1 MNMNEIIIVGS
12 RYGELASVVKP
23 LYAMMTPVAQ
33 TDIKEKLGGDVV
45 YLSPTDN
52 QFDDDAVG
60 VFTVSQQLLGYV
72 WMYQSYGLKQ
82 MLRNSGKRYVKAQIS
97 RMNTTFG
104 LLMAT
109 SDGSWTLDANVQDN
123 TIDAPTWAVDLP
135 EVLTSM
141 TSQSLTL
148 GLDLLSDELRESAAW
163 SDRLRQ
169 RVDNVLRHLPL
180 DLSASHCQECMEVYR
195 QMKQS
200 TIAEVRQHSELLLQT
215 LVSRG
220 SQQQMEWWTE
230 HWLTDFFASAASGDL
245 LRLYEADGWTLERVE
260 ELLRKAPERLFQLYL
275 VNKYRFATHLYY
287 SRLSQR
293 AYDRLLTLL
302 AVREAMLAK
311 QSSDPAEKREAERE
325 KAFVASELRFFD
337 MSTFGTDDMQP
348 KLIALLQDVSR
359 DIDTNNGRS
368 WFVLYAGYRYYKQQ
382 LAVMGE
388 YVDFFTDI
396 ERLQPNLLT
405 KTDQTKSGSRR
416 YAHYAQLLGREAK
429 LWFMDNGRLPPLNEI
444 TSWKNAFDGDKNRFE
459 KSVKTIVSIYKR
471 LKTL

>member
-23 LYAMMTPVAQ
+23 LYAMMTPVTQ
-33 TDIKEKLGGDVV
+33 RDIKEKLGGDVV
-45 YLSPTDN
+45 YLSPTEN

-123 TIDAPTWAVDLP
+123 TIDAPTWAIDLP

-169 RVDNVLRHLPL
+169 RIDNVLRHLPL

-200 TIAEVRQHSELLLQT
+200 TIAEVRSHSELLLQT

-275 VNKYRFATHLYY
+275 VNKYRFATSLYY

-293 AYDRLLTLL
+293 TYDRLLTLL

-311 QSSDPAEKREAERE
+311 QASDNDGGDDGRIARTIETLRQEGELKHLYDITWVMIGMNASSDLPSFDTPTSFLDYMIRIGVKKGLPTRSTISKYYDRAHGEYPNLTFTDADGQEAMRRNNVIKRFLNLVKRE
-325 KAFVASELRFFD
+325 
-337 MSTFGTDDMQP
+337 
-348 KLIALLQDVSR
+348 
-359 DIDTNNGRS
+359 
-368 WFVLYAGYRYYKQQ
+368 
-382 LAVMGE
+382 
-388 YVDFFTDI
+388 
-396 ERLQPNLLT
+396 
-405 KTDQTKSGSRR
+405 
-416 YAHYAQLLGREAK
+416 
-429 LWFMDNGRLPPLNEI
+429 
-444 TSWKNAFDGDKNRFE
+444 
-459 KSVKTIVSIYKR
+459 
-471 LKTL
+471 

>member
-33 TDIKEKLGGDVV
+33 TEIKEKLGGDVV

-200 TIAEVRQHSELLLQT
+200 TISEVRSHSELLLQT

-311 QSSDPAEKREAERE
+311 QASGPAEKHEAEEMFSDDERII
-325 KAFVASELRFFD
+325 KAVNILKVEGVLKHMYDYTFV
-337 MSTFGTDDMQP
+337 MQLMNETEGMP
-348 KLIALLQDVSR
+348 HYDTPQSFLKHFAQLGIAPLPDVSSINR
-359 DIDTNNGRS
+359 IFSKMVGKFPNWTFVGKDKTETVRRNNVG
-368 WFVLYAGYRYYKQQ
+368 
-382 LAVMGE
+382 
-388 YVDFFTDI
+388 
-396 ERLQPNLLT
+396 
-405 KTDQTKSGSRR
+405 RR
-416 YAHYAQLLGREAK
+416 Y
-429 LWFMDNGRLPPLNEI
+429 LNAY
-444 TSWKNAFDGDKNRFE
+444 KNE
-459 KSVKTIVSIYKR
+459 K
-471 LKTL
+471 

>member
-33 TDIKEKLGGDVV
+33 TEIKEKLGGDVV

-148 GLDLLSDELRESAAW
+148 GLDLLSDELRESTAW
-163 SDRLRQ
+163 SNRLRQ

-230 HWLTDFFASAASGDL
+230 HWLTDFFASAASSDL

-275 VNKYRFATHLYY
+275 VNMYRFATHLYY

-311 QSSDPAEKREAERE
+311 QASGPAEKREAERE
-325 KAFVASELRFFD
+325 EMFSDDERIIKAVNILKVEGVLKHMYDYTFV
-337 MSTFGTDDMQP
+337 MQLMNETEGMP
-348 KLIALLQDVSR
+348 HYDTPQSFLKHFAQLGIAPLPDVSSINR
-359 DIDTNNGRS
+359 IFSKMVGKFPNWTFVNKDKTETVRRNNVG
-368 WFVLYAGYRYYKQQ
+368 
-382 LAVMGE
+382 
-388 YVDFFTDI
+388 
-396 ERLQPNLLT
+396 
-405 KTDQTKSGSRR
+405 RR
-416 YAHYAQLLGREAK
+416 Y
-429 LWFMDNGRLPPLNEI
+429 LNAY
-444 TSWKNAFDGDKNRFE
+444 KNE
-459 KSVKTIVSIYKR
+459 K
-471 LKTL
+471 

>member
-33 TDIKEKLGGDVV
+33 TEIKEKLGGDVV

-148 GLDLLSDELRESAAW
+148 GIDLLSDELRESAAW

-169 RVDNVLRHLPL
+169 RIDNVLRHLPL

-200 TIAEVRQHSELLLQT
+200 TIAEVRSHSELLLQT

-275 VNKYRFATHLYY
+275 VNRYRFATHLYY

-311 QSSDPAEKREAERE
+311 QASGPAEKHEPEEMFSDDERII
-325 KAFVASELRFFD
+325 KAVNILKVEGVLKHMYDYTFV
-337 MSTFGTDDMQP
+337 MQLMNETEGMP
-348 KLIALLQDVSR
+348 HYDTPQSFLKHFAQLGIAPLPDVSSINR
-359 DIDTNNGRS
+359 IFSKMVGKFPNWTFVGKDKTETVRRNNVG
-368 WFVLYAGYRYYKQQ
+368 
-382 LAVMGE
+382 
-388 YVDFFTDI
+388 
-396 ERLQPNLLT
+396 
-405 KTDQTKSGSRR
+405 RR
-416 YAHYAQLLGREAK
+416 Y
-429 LWFMDNGRLPPLNEI
+429 LNAY
-444 TSWKNAFDGDKNRFE
+444 KNE
-459 KSVKTIVSIYKR
+459 K
-471 LKTL
+471 

>member
-1 MNMNEIIIVGS
+1 MKMNEIIIVGS

-23 LYAMMTPVAQ
+23 LYATMTPVTQ

-148 GLDLLSDELRESAAW
+148 GIDLLSDELRESTAW

-169 RVDNVLRHLPL
+169 RIDNVLRHLPL

-200 TIAEVRQHSELLLQT
+200 TIAEVRHHSELLLQT

-230 HWLTDFFASAASGDL
+230 HWLTDFFASAASSDL

-275 VNKYRFATHLYY
+275 VNRYRFATHLYY

-311 QSSDPAEKREAERE
+311 QSSDPAEKREAEEMFSDDERII
-325 KAFVASELRFFD
+325 KAVNILKVEGVLKHMYDYTFV
-337 MSTFGTDDMQP
+337 MQLMNETEGMP
-348 KLIALLQDVSR
+348 HYDTPQSFLKHFAQLGIAPLPDVSSINR
-359 DIDTNNGRS
+359 IFSKMVGKFPNWTFVGKDKTETVRRNNVG
-368 WFVLYAGYRYYKQQ
+368 
-382 LAVMGE
+382 
-388 YVDFFTDI
+388 
-396 ERLQPNLLT
+396 
-405 KTDQTKSGSRR
+405 RR
-416 YAHYAQLLGREAK
+416 Y
-429 LWFMDNGRLPPLNEI
+429 LNAY
-444 TSWKNAFDGDKNRFE
+444 KNE
-459 KSVKTIVSIYKR
+459 K
-471 LKTL
+471 

>member
-311 QSSDPAEKREAERE
+311 QASGPAEKREAEPEEMFSDDERII
-325 KAFVASELRFFD
+325 KAVNILKVEGVLKHMYDYTFV
-337 MSTFGTDDMQP
+337 MQLMNETEGMP
-348 KLIALLQDVSR
+348 HYDTPQSFLKHFAQLGIAPLPDVSSINR
-359 DIDTNNGRS
+359 IFSKMVGKFPNWTFVGKDKTETVRRNNVG
-368 WFVLYAGYRYYKQQ
+368 
-382 LAVMGE
+382 
-388 YVDFFTDI
+388 
-396 ERLQPNLLT
+396 
-405 KTDQTKSGSRR
+405 RR
-416 YAHYAQLLGREAK
+416 Y
-429 LWFMDNGRLPPLNEI
+429 LNAY
-444 TSWKNAFDGDKNRFE
+444 KNE
-459 KSVKTIVSIYKR
+459 K
-471 LKTL
+471 

>member
-23 LYAMMTPVAQ
+23 LYAMMTPVTQ
-33 TDIKEKLGGDVV
+33 RDIKEKLGGDVV
-45 YLSPTDN
+45 YLSPTEN

-97 RMNTTFG
+97 KMNTTFG

-123 TIDAPTWAVDLP
+123 TIDAPTWAIDLP

-169 RVDNVLRHLPL
+169 RIDNVLRHLPL

-200 TIAEVRQHSELLLQT
+200 TIAEVRSHSELLLQT

-275 VNKYRFATHLYY
+275 VNKYRFATSLYY

-293 AYDRLLTLL
+293 TYDRLLTLL

-311 QSSDPAEKREAERE
+311 QASDNDGGDDGRIARTIETLRQEGELKHLYDITWVMIGMNASSDLPSFDTPTSFLDYMIRIGVKKGLPTRSTISKYYDRAHGEYPNLTFTDADGQEAMRRNNVIKRFLNLVKRE
-325 KAFVASELRFFD
+325 
-337 MSTFGTDDMQP
+337 
-348 KLIALLQDVSR
+348 
-359 DIDTNNGRS
+359 
-368 WFVLYAGYRYYKQQ
+368 
-382 LAVMGE
+382 
-388 YVDFFTDI
+388 
-396 ERLQPNLLT
+396 
-405 KTDQTKSGSRR
+405 
-416 YAHYAQLLGREAK
+416 
-429 LWFMDNGRLPPLNEI
+429 
-444 TSWKNAFDGDKNRFE
+444 
-459 KSVKTIVSIYKR
+459 
-471 LKTL
+471 

>member
-33 TDIKEKLGGDVV
+33 TEIKEKLGGDVV

-148 GLDLLSDELRESAAW
+148 GIDLLSDELRESTAW

-169 RVDNVLRHLPL
+169 RIDNVLRHLPL

-230 HWLTDFFASAASGDL
+230 HWLTDFFASAASSDL

-311 QSSDPAEKREAERE
+311 QASDPAEKREAEPEEMFSDDERII
-325 KAFVASELRFFD
+325 KAVNILKVEGVLKHMYDYTFV
-337 MSTFGTDDMQP
+337 MQLMNETEGMP
-348 KLIALLQDVSR
+348 HYDTPQSFLKHFAQLGIAPLPDVSSINR
-359 DIDTNNGRS
+359 IFSKMVGKFPNWTFVGKDKTETVRRNNVG
-368 WFVLYAGYRYYKQQ
+368 
-382 LAVMGE
+382 
-388 YVDFFTDI
+388 
-396 ERLQPNLLT
+396 
-405 KTDQTKSGSRR
+405 RR
-416 YAHYAQLLGREAK
+416 Y
-429 LWFMDNGRLPPLNEI
+429 LNAY
-444 TSWKNAFDGDKNRFE
+444 KNE
-459 KSVKTIVSIYKR
+459 K
-471 LKTL
+471 

>member
-1 MNMNEIIIVGS
+1 MNEIIIVGS

-23 LYAMMTPVAQ
+23 LYAMMTPVTQ
-33 TDIKEKLGGDVV
+33 RDIKEKLGGDVV
-45 YLSPTDN
+45 YLSPTEN

-97 RMNTTFG
+97 KMNTTFG

-123 TIDAPTWAVDLP
+123 TIDAPTWAIDLP

-169 RVDNVLRHLPL
+169 RIDNVLRHLPL

-200 TIAEVRQHSELLLQT
+200 TIAEVRSHSELLLQT

-275 VNKYRFATHLYY
+275 VNKYRFATSLYY

-293 AYDRLLTLL
+293 TYDRLLTLL

-311 QSSDPAEKREAERE
+311 QASDNDGGDDGRIARTIETLRQEGELKHLYDITWVMIGMNASSDLPSFDTPTSFLDYMIRIGVKKGLPTRSTISKYYDRAHGEYPNLTFTDADGQEAMRRNNVIKRFLNLVKRE
-325 KAFVASELRFFD
+325 
-337 MSTFGTDDMQP
+337 
-348 KLIALLQDVSR
+348 
-359 DIDTNNGRS
+359 
-368 WFVLYAGYRYYKQQ
+368 
-382 LAVMGE
+382 
-388 YVDFFTDI
+388 
-396 ERLQPNLLT
+396 
-405 KTDQTKSGSRR
+405 
-416 YAHYAQLLGREAK
+416 
-429 LWFMDNGRLPPLNEI
+429 
-444 TSWKNAFDGDKNRFE
+444 
-459 KSVKTIVSIYKR
+459 
-471 LKTL
+471 

>member
-1 MNMNEIIIVGS
+1 
-12 RYGELASVVKP
+12 
-23 LYAMMTPVAQ
+23 
-33 TDIKEKLGGDVV
+33 
-45 YLSPTDN
+45 
-52 QFDDDAVG
+52 
-60 VFTVSQQLLGYV
+60 
-72 WMYQSYGLKQ
+72 MYQSYGLKQ

-123 TIDAPTWAVDLP
+123 TIDAPTWAIDLP

-148 GLDLLSDELRESAAW
+148 GIDLLSDELRESAAW

-200 TIAEVRQHSELLLQT
+200 TIAEVRSHSELLLQT

-230 HWLTDFFASAASGDL
+230 HWLTDFFASAASSDL

-275 VNKYRFATHLYY
+275 VNKYRFATSLYY

-293 AYDRLLTLL
+293 TYDRLLTLL

-311 QSSDPAEKREAERE
+311 QETDTTEKREPEVEEMFSDDERII
-325 KAFVASELRFFD
+325 KAVNILKVEGVLKHMYDYTFV
-337 MSTFGTDDMQP
+337 MQLMNETEGMP
-348 KLIALLQDVSR
+348 HYDTPQSFLKHFAQLGIAPLPDVSSINR
-359 DIDTNNGRS
+359 IFSKMVGKFPNWTFVGKDKTETVRRNNVG
-368 WFVLYAGYRYYKQQ
+368 
-382 LAVMGE
+382 
-388 YVDFFTDI
+388 
-396 ERLQPNLLT
+396 
-405 KTDQTKSGSRR
+405 RR
-416 YAHYAQLLGREAK
+416 Y
-429 LWFMDNGRLPPLNEI
+429 LNAY
-444 TSWKNAFDGDKNRFE
+444 KNE
-459 KSVKTIVSIYKR
+459 K
-471 LKTL
+471 

>member
-1 MNMNEIIIVGS
+1 MKMNEIIIVGS

-33 TDIKEKLGGDVV
+33 TEIKEKLGGDMV

-148 GLDLLSDELRESAAW
+148 GLDLLSDELRESTAW

-169 RVDNVLRHLPL
+169 RIDNVLRHLPL

-200 TIAEVRQHSELLLQT
+200 TIAEVRSHSELLLQT

-230 HWLTDFFASAASGDL
+230 HWLTDFFASAASSDL

-311 QSSDPAEKREAERE
+311 QSSDPAEKREAEEMFSDDERII
-325 KAFVASELRFFD
+325 KAVNILKVEGVLKHMYDYTFV
-337 MSTFGTDDMQP
+337 MQLMNETEGMP
-348 KLIALLQDVSR
+348 HYDTPQSFLKHFAQLGIAPLPDVSSINR
-359 DIDTNNGRS
+359 IFSKMVGKFPNWTFVNKDKTETVRRNNVG
-368 WFVLYAGYRYYKQQ
+368 
-382 LAVMGE
+382 
-388 YVDFFTDI
+388 
-396 ERLQPNLLT
+396 
-405 KTDQTKSGSRR
+405 RR
-416 YAHYAQLLGREAK
+416 Y
-429 LWFMDNGRLPPLNEI
+429 LNAY
-444 TSWKNAFDGDKNRFE
+444 KNE
-459 KSVKTIVSIYKR
+459 K
-471 LKTL
+471 

>member
-1 MNMNEIIIVGS
+1 MKMNEIIIVGS

-33 TDIKEKLGGDVV
+33 TEIKEKLGGDMV

-148 GLDLLSDELRESAAW
+148 GLDLLSDELRESTAW

-169 RVDNVLRHLPL
+169 RIDNVLRHLPL

-230 HWLTDFFASAASGDL
+230 HWLTDFFASAASSDL

-311 QSSDPAEKREAERE
+311 QSSDPAEKREAEEMFSDDERII
-325 KAFVASELRFFD
+325 KAVNILKVEGVLKHMYDYTFV
-337 MSTFGTDDMQP
+337 MQLMNETEGMP
-348 KLIALLQDVSR
+348 HYDTPQSFLKHFAQLGIAPLPDVSSINR
-359 DIDTNNGRS
+359 IFSKMVGKFPNWTFVNKDKTETVRRNNVG
-368 WFVLYAGYRYYKQQ
+368 
-382 LAVMGE
+382 
-388 YVDFFTDI
+388 
-396 ERLQPNLLT
+396 
-405 KTDQTKSGSRR
+405 RR
-416 YAHYAQLLGREAK
+416 Y
-429 LWFMDNGRLPPLNEI
+429 LNAY
-444 TSWKNAFDGDKNRFE
+444 KNE
-459 KSVKTIVSIYKR
+459 K
-471 LKTL
+471 

>member
-23 LYAMMTPVAQ
+23 LYAMMTPVTQ
-33 TDIKEKLGGDVV
+33 RDIKEKLGGDVV
-45 YLSPTDN
+45 YLSPTEN

-104 LLMAT
+104 LLIAT

-148 GLDLLSDELRESAAW
+148 GLDLLSDELRESTAW

-169 RVDNVLRHLPL
+169 RIDNVLRHLPL

-200 TIAEVRQHSELLLQT
+200 TIAEVRSHSELLLQT

-275 VNKYRFATHLYY
+275 VNKYRFATSLYY

-293 AYDRLLTLL
+293 TYDRLLTLL

-311 QSSDPAEKREAERE
+311 QASGPAEKREADPEEMFSDDERII
-325 KAFVASELRFFD
+325 KAVNILKVEGVLKHMYDYTFV
-337 MSTFGTDDMQP
+337 MQLMNETEGLP
-348 KLIALLQDVSR
+348 HYDTPQSFLKHFAQLGIAPLPDVSSINR
-359 DIDTNNGRS
+359 IFSKMVGKFPNWTFVGKDKTETVRRNNVG
-368 WFVLYAGYRYYKQQ
+368 
-382 LAVMGE
+382 
-388 YVDFFTDI
+388 
-396 ERLQPNLLT
+396 
-405 KTDQTKSGSRR
+405 RR
-416 YAHYAQLLGREAK
+416 Y
-429 LWFMDNGRLPPLNEI
+429 LNAY
-444 TSWKNAFDGDKNRFE
+444 KNE
-459 KSVKTIVSIYKR
+459 K
-471 LKTL
+471 

>member
-33 TDIKEKLGGDVV
+33 TEIKEKLGGDVV

-230 HWLTDFFASAASGDL
+230 HWLTDFFASAASSDL

-275 VNKYRFATHLYY
+275 VNRYRFATHLYY
-287 SRLSQR
+287 SLLSQR

-311 QSSDPAEKREAERE
+311 QASDNDGGDDGRIARTIETLRQEGELKHLYDITWVMIGMNASSDLPSFDTPTSFLDYMIRIGVKKGLPTRSTISKYYDRAHGEYPNLTFTDADGQEAMRRNNVIKRFLNLVKRE
-325 KAFVASELRFFD
+325 
-337 MSTFGTDDMQP
+337 
-348 KLIALLQDVSR
+348 
-359 DIDTNNGRS
+359 
-368 WFVLYAGYRYYKQQ
+368 
-382 LAVMGE
+382 
-388 YVDFFTDI
+388 
-396 ERLQPNLLT
+396 
-405 KTDQTKSGSRR
+405 
-416 YAHYAQLLGREAK
+416 
-429 LWFMDNGRLPPLNEI
+429 
-444 TSWKNAFDGDKNRFE
+444 
-459 KSVKTIVSIYKR
+459 
-471 LKTL
+471 

>member
-1 MNMNEIIIVGS
+1 MNEIIIVGS

-33 TDIKEKLGGDVV
+33 ADIKEKLGGDVV

-60 VFTVSQQLLGYV
+60 VFTTSQQLLGYV
-72 WMYQSYGLKQ
+72 WMYQSYALKQ
-82 MLRNSGKRYVKAQIS
+82 MLENSGKRYVKAQIS

-109 SDGSWTLDANVQDN
+109 PDGSWTLDASVQGN
-123 TIDAPTWAVDLP
+123 TIDAPTWANDLP

-148 GLDLLSDELRESAAW
+148 GLDLLSDELQESAVW

-169 RVDNVLRHLPL
+169 RIDNVLRHLPL

-260 ELLRKAPERLFQLYL
+260 ELLRKAPEHLFQLYL

-311 QSSDPAEKREAERE
+311 QTSPMEKCEAEEMFSDDERII
-325 KAFVASELRFFD
+325 KAVNILKVEGVLKHMYDYTFV
-337 MSTFGTDDMQP
+337 MQMMNETEGMP
-348 KLIALLQDVSR
+348 HYDTPQSFLKHFAQLGIAPLPDVSSINR
-359 DIDTNNGRS
+359 IFSKMVGKFPNWTFVNKDKTETVRRNNVGRR
-368 WFVLYAGYRYYKQQ
+368 FLNAYK
-382 LAVMGE
+382 
-388 YVDFFTDI
+388 
-396 ERLQPNLLT
+396 
-405 KTDQTKSGSRR
+405 
-416 YAHYAQLLGREAK
+416 
-429 LWFMDNGRLPPLNEI
+429 NG
-444 TSWKNAFDGDKNRFE
+444 K
-459 KSVKTIVSIYKR
+459 
-471 LKTL
+471 

>member
-33 TDIKEKLGGDVV
+33 TEIKEKLGGDVV

-123 TIDAPTWAVDLP
+123 TIDAPTWAIDLP

-148 GLDLLSDELRESAAW
+148 GIDLLSDELRESTAW

-169 RVDNVLRHLPL
+169 RIDNVLRHLPL

-275 VNKYRFATHLYY
+275 VNRYRFATHLYY

-311 QSSDPAEKREAERE
+311 QASGPAEKREAERE
-325 KAFVASELRFFD
+325 EMFSDDERIIKAVNILKVEGVLKHMYDYTFV
-337 MSTFGTDDMQP
+337 MQLMNETEGMP
-348 KLIALLQDVSR
+348 HYDTPQSFLKHFAQLGIAPLPDVSSINR
-359 DIDTNNGRS
+359 IFSKMVGKFPNWTFVGKDKTETVRRNNVG
-368 WFVLYAGYRYYKQQ
+368 
-382 LAVMGE
+382 
-388 YVDFFTDI
+388 
-396 ERLQPNLLT
+396 
-405 KTDQTKSGSRR
+405 RR
-416 YAHYAQLLGREAK
+416 Y
-429 LWFMDNGRLPPLNEI
+429 LNAY
-444 TSWKNAFDGDKNRFE
+444 KNE
-459 KSVKTIVSIYKR
+459 K
-471 LKTL
+471 

>member
-1 MNMNEIIIVGS
+1 MNEIIIVGS

-23 LYAMMTPVAQ
+23 LYAMMTPVTQ
-33 TDIKEKLGGDVV
+33 RDIKEKLGGDVV
-45 YLSPTDN
+45 YLSPTEN

-123 TIDAPTWAVDLP
+123 TIDAPTWAIDLP

-169 RVDNVLRHLPL
+169 RIDNVLRHLPL

-200 TIAEVRQHSELLLQT
+200 TIAEVRSHSELLLQT

-275 VNKYRFATHLYY
+275 VNKYRFATSLYY

-293 AYDRLLTLL
+293 TYDRLLTLL

-311 QSSDPAEKREAERE
+311 QASDNDGGDDGRIARTIETLRQEGELKHLYDITWVMIGMNASSDLPSFDTPTSFLDYMIRIGVKKGLPTRSTISKYYDRAHGEYPNLTFTDADGQEAMRRNNVIKRFLNLVKRE
-325 KAFVASELRFFD
+325 
-337 MSTFGTDDMQP
+337 
-348 KLIALLQDVSR
+348 
-359 DIDTNNGRS
+359 
-368 WFVLYAGYRYYKQQ
+368 
-382 LAVMGE
+382 
-388 YVDFFTDI
+388 
-396 ERLQPNLLT
+396 
-405 KTDQTKSGSRR
+405 
-416 YAHYAQLLGREAK
+416 
-429 LWFMDNGRLPPLNEI
+429 
-444 TSWKNAFDGDKNRFE
+444 
-459 KSVKTIVSIYKR
+459 
-471 LKTL
+471 

>member
-23 LYAMMTPVAQ
+23 LYATMTPVTQ

-82 MLRNSGKRYVKAQIS
+82 MLKNSGKRYVKAQIS

-104 LLMAT
+104 LMMAT
-109 SDGSWTLDANVQDN
+109 SDGSWTLDANVQGN
-123 TIDAPTWAVDLP
+123 TIDAPTWAIDLP

-148 GLDLLSDELRESAAW
+148 GIDLLSDELRESAAW

-169 RVDNVLRHLPL
+169 RIDNVLRHLPL

-200 TIAEVRQHSELLLQT
+200 TIAEVRHHSELLLQT

-230 HWLTDFFASAASGDL
+230 HWLTDFFASAASSDL

-311 QSSDPAEKREAERE
+311 QASGPAEKREAEPEEMFSDDERII
-325 KAFVASELRFFD
+325 KAVNILKVEGVLKHMYDYTFV
-337 MSTFGTDDMQP
+337 MQLMNETEGMP
-348 KLIALLQDVSR
+348 HYDTPQSFLKHFAQLGIAPLPDVSSINR
-359 DIDTNNGRS
+359 IFSKMVGKFPNWTFVNKDKTETVRRNNVG
-368 WFVLYAGYRYYKQQ
+368 
-382 LAVMGE
+382 
-388 YVDFFTDI
+388 
-396 ERLQPNLLT
+396 
-405 KTDQTKSGSRR
+405 RR
-416 YAHYAQLLGREAK
+416 Y
-429 LWFMDNGRLPPLNEI
+429 LNAY
-444 TSWKNAFDGDKNRFE
+444 KNE
-459 KSVKTIVSIYKR
+459 K
-471 LKTL
+471 

>member
-33 TDIKEKLGGDVV
+33 TEIKEKLGGDVV

-109 SDGSWTLDANVQDN
+109 SDGSWTLDVNVQDN

-141 TSQSLTL
+141 ASQSLTL
-148 GLDLLSDELRESAAW
+148 GLDLLSDELRESTAW

-230 HWLTDFFASAASGDL
+230 HWLTDFFASAASSDL

-302 AVREAMLAK
+302 AVREAMLRIESSTGTSAGLTPPGRYGPSAGSPMMSRFLQTAK
-311 QSSDPAEKREAERE
+311 AATLRRSASRLKSS
-325 KAFVASELRFFD
+325 RFFL
-337 MSTFGTDDMQP
+337 TTCPRFGARTLRQRP
-348 KLIALLQDVSR
+348 
-359 DIDTNNGRS
+359 
-368 WFVLYAGYRYYKQQ
+368 
-382 LAVMGE
+382 
-388 YVDFFTDI
+388 
-396 ERLQPNLLT
+396 
-405 KTDQTKSGSRR
+405 
-416 YAHYAQLLGREAK
+416 
-429 LWFMDNGRLPPLNEI
+429 LPPISAISRLCI
-444 TSWKNAFDGDKNRFE
+444 PTARQMAATTRF
-459 KSVKTIVSIYKR
+459 
-471 LKTL
+471 

>member
-33 TDIKEKLGGDVV
+33 TEIKEKLGGDVV

-230 HWLTDFFASAASGDL
+230 HWLTDFFASAASSDL

-311 QSSDPAEKREAERE
+311 QASGPAEKREAEPEEMFSDDERII
-325 KAFVASELRFFD
+325 KAVNILKVEGVLKHMYDYTFV
-337 MSTFGTDDMQP
+337 MQLMNETEGMP
-348 KLIALLQDVSR
+348 HYDTPQSFLKHFAQLGIAPLPDVSSINR
-359 DIDTNNGRS
+359 IFSKMVGKFPNWTFVNKDKTETVRRNNVG
-368 WFVLYAGYRYYKQQ
+368 
-382 LAVMGE
+382 
-388 YVDFFTDI
+388 
-396 ERLQPNLLT
+396 
-405 KTDQTKSGSRR
+405 RR
-416 YAHYAQLLGREAK
+416 Y
-429 LWFMDNGRLPPLNEI
+429 LNAY
-444 TSWKNAFDGDKNRFE
+444 KNE
-459 KSVKTIVSIYKR
+459 K
-471 LKTL
+471 

>member
-23 LYAMMTPVAQ
+23 LYATMTPVAQ
-33 TDIKEKLGGDVV
+33 TEIKEKLGGDVV

-311 QSSDPAEKREAERE
+311 QSSDPAEKHEAERE
-325 KAFVASELRFFD
+325 EMFSDDERIIKAVNILKVEGVLKHMYDYTFV
-337 MSTFGTDDMQP
+337 MQLMNETEGMP
-348 KLIALLQDVSR
+348 HYDTPQSFLKHFAQLGIAPLPDVSSINR
-359 DIDTNNGRS
+359 IFSKMVGKFPNWTFVGKDKTETVRRNNVG
-368 WFVLYAGYRYYKQQ
+368 
-382 LAVMGE
+382 
-388 YVDFFTDI
+388 
-396 ERLQPNLLT
+396 
-405 KTDQTKSGSRR
+405 RR
-416 YAHYAQLLGREAK
+416 Y
-429 LWFMDNGRLPPLNEI
+429 LNAY
-444 TSWKNAFDGDKNRFE
+444 KNE
-459 KSVKTIVSIYKR
+459 K
-471 LKTL
+471 

>member
-33 TDIKEKLGGDVV
+33 TEIKEKLGGDVV

-148 GLDLLSDELRESAAW
+148 GLDLLSDELRESTAW

-230 HWLTDFFASAASGDL
+230 HWLTDFFASAASSDL

-311 QSSDPAEKREAERE
+311 QASGPAEKREAEPEEMFSDDERII
-325 KAFVASELRFFD
+325 KAVNILKVEGVLKHMYDYTFV
-337 MSTFGTDDMQP
+337 MQLMNETEGMP
-348 KLIALLQDVSR
+348 HYDTPQSFLKHFAQLGIAPLPDVSSINR
-359 DIDTNNGRS
+359 IFSKMVGKFPNWTFVNKDKTETVRRNNVG
-368 WFVLYAGYRYYKQQ
+368 
-382 LAVMGE
+382 
-388 YVDFFTDI
+388 
-396 ERLQPNLLT
+396 
-405 KTDQTKSGSRR
+405 RR
-416 YAHYAQLLGREAK
+416 Y
-429 LWFMDNGRLPPLNEI
+429 LNAY
-444 TSWKNAFDGDKNRFE
+444 KNE
-459 KSVKTIVSIYKR
+459 K
-471 LKTL
+471 

>member
-33 TDIKEKLGGDVV
+33 TEIKEKLGGDVV
-45 YLSPTDN
+45 YLSPTEN

-123 TIDAPTWAVDLP
+123 TIDAPTWAIDLP

-169 RVDNVLRHLPL
+169 RIDNVLRHLPL

-200 TIAEVRQHSELLLQT
+200 TIAEVRSHSELLLQT

-275 VNKYRFATHLYY
+275 VNKYRFATSLYY

-293 AYDRLLTLL
+293 TYDRLLTLL

-311 QSSDPAEKREAERE
+311 QETDTTEKREPEAEEMFSDDERII
-325 KAFVASELRFFD
+325 KAVNILKVEGVLKHMYDYTFV
-337 MSTFGTDDMQP
+337 MQLMNETEGLP
-348 KLIALLQDVSR
+348 HYDTPQSFLKHFAQLGIAPLPDVSSINR
-359 DIDTNNGRS
+359 IFSKMVGKFPNWTFVGKDKTETVRRNNVG
-368 WFVLYAGYRYYKQQ
+368 
-382 LAVMGE
+382 
-388 YVDFFTDI
+388 
-396 ERLQPNLLT
+396 
-405 KTDQTKSGSRR
+405 RR
-416 YAHYAQLLGREAK
+416 Y
-429 LWFMDNGRLPPLNEI
+429 LNAY
-444 TSWKNAFDGDKNRFE
+444 KNE
-459 KSVKTIVSIYKR
+459 K
-471 LKTL
+471 

>member
-33 TDIKEKLGGDVV
+33 TEIKEKLGGDVV

-148 GLDLLSDELRESAAW
+148 GLDLLSDELRESTAW

-200 TIAEVRQHSELLLQT
+200 TIAEVRSHSELLLQT

-230 HWLTDFFASAASGDL
+230 HWLTDFFASAASSDL

-311 QSSDPAEKREAERE
+311 QSSDPAEKHEAEEMFSDDERII
-325 KAFVASELRFFD
+325 KAVNILKVEGVLKHMYDYTFV
-337 MSTFGTDDMQP
+337 MQLMNETEGMP
-348 KLIALLQDVSR
+348 HYDTPQSFLKHFAQLGIAPLPDVSSINR
-359 DIDTNNGRS
+359 IFSKMVGKFPNWTFVNKDKTETVRRNNVG
-368 WFVLYAGYRYYKQQ
+368 
-382 LAVMGE
+382 
-388 YVDFFTDI
+388 
-396 ERLQPNLLT
+396 
-405 KTDQTKSGSRR
+405 RR
-416 YAHYAQLLGREAK
+416 Y
-429 LWFMDNGRLPPLNEI
+429 LNAY
-444 TSWKNAFDGDKNRFE
+444 KNE
-459 KSVKTIVSIYKR
+459 K
-471 LKTL
+471 

>member
-1 MNMNEIIIVGS
+1 MNEIIIVGS

-23 LYAMMTPVAQ
+23 LYAMMTPVTQ
-33 TDIKEKLGGDVV
+33 RDIKEKLGGDVV
-45 YLSPTDN
+45 YLSPTEN

-123 TIDAPTWAVDLP
+123 TIDAPTWAIDLP

-169 RVDNVLRHLPL
+169 RIDNVLRHLPL

-200 TIAEVRQHSELLLQT
+200 TIAEVRSHSELLLQT

-260 ELLRKAPERLFQLYL
+260 ELLRKAPER
-275 VNKYRFATHLYY
+275 FATSLYY

-293 AYDRLLTLL
+293 TYDRLLTLL

-311 QSSDPAEKREAERE
+311 QASDNDGGDDGRIARTIETLRQEGELKHLYDITWVMIGMNASSDLPSFDTPTSFLDYMIRIGVKKGLPTRSTISKYYDRAHGEYPNLTFTDADGQEAMRRNNVIKRFLNLVKRE
-325 KAFVASELRFFD
+325 
-337 MSTFGTDDMQP
+337 
-348 KLIALLQDVSR
+348 
-359 DIDTNNGRS
+359 
-368 WFVLYAGYRYYKQQ
+368 
-382 LAVMGE
+382 
-388 YVDFFTDI
+388 
-396 ERLQPNLLT
+396 
-405 KTDQTKSGSRR
+405 
-416 YAHYAQLLGREAK
+416 
-429 LWFMDNGRLPPLNEI
+429 
-444 TSWKNAFDGDKNRFE
+444 
-459 KSVKTIVSIYKR
+459 
-471 LKTL
+471 

>member
-1 MNMNEIIIVGS
+1 MNEIIIVGS

-33 TDIKEKLGGDVV
+33 TEIKEKLGGDVV

-169 RVDNVLRHLPL
+169 RIDNVLRHLPL

-230 HWLTDFFASAASGDL
+230 HWLTDFFASAASSDL

-311 QSSDPAEKREAERE
+311 QASDNDGGDDGRIARTIETLRQEGELKHLYDITWVMIGMNASSDLPSFDTPTSFLDYMIRIGVKKGLPTRSTISKYYDRAHGEYPNLTFTDADGQEAMRRNNVIKRFLNLVKRE
-325 KAFVASELRFFD
+325 
-337 MSTFGTDDMQP
+337 
-348 KLIALLQDVSR
+348 
-359 DIDTNNGRS
+359 
-368 WFVLYAGYRYYKQQ
+368 
-382 LAVMGE
+382 
-388 YVDFFTDI
+388 
-396 ERLQPNLLT
+396 
-405 KTDQTKSGSRR
+405 
-416 YAHYAQLLGREAK
+416 
-429 LWFMDNGRLPPLNEI
+429 
-444 TSWKNAFDGDKNRFE
+444 
-459 KSVKTIVSIYKR
+459 
-471 LKTL
+471 

>member
-1 MNMNEIIIVGS
+1 MKMNEIIIVGS

-23 LYAMMTPVAQ
+23 LYAMMTPMTQ

-52 QFDDDAVG
+52 QFDNDAVG
-60 VFTVSQQLLGYV
+60 VFTMSQQLLGYV
-72 WMYQSYGLKQ
+72 WMYQAYGLKQ
-82 MLRNSGKRYVKAQIS
+82 MLENSGKRYVKAQIS

-104 LLMAT
+104 LMMAT
-109 SDGSWTLDANVQDN
+109 PDGSWALDASVQGN
-123 TIDAPTWAVDLP
+123 TIDAPTWATDLP

-148 GLDLLSDELRESAAW
+148 GIDLLSDELRESAAW

-169 RVDNVLRHLPL
+169 RIDNVLRHLPL

-200 TIAEVRQHSELLLQT
+200 TIAEVRSHSELLLQT

-260 ELLRKAPERLFQLYL
+260 EVLRKAPEHLFQLYL

-293 AYDRLLTLL
+293 TYDRLLTLL

-311 QSSDPAEKREAERE
+311 QETDKCDDDGRIARTIETLRQEGELKHLYDITWVMIGMNATPELPSFDTPTSFLDYMIRIGVKKGLPTRSTVSKYYDRAHGEYPNLTFTDADGQEAMRRNNVIKRFLNLVKRE
-325 KAFVASELRFFD
+325 
-337 MSTFGTDDMQP
+337 
-348 KLIALLQDVSR
+348 
-359 DIDTNNGRS
+359 
-368 WFVLYAGYRYYKQQ
+368 
-382 LAVMGE
+382 
-388 YVDFFTDI
+388 
-396 ERLQPNLLT
+396 
-405 KTDQTKSGSRR
+405 
-416 YAHYAQLLGREAK
+416 
-429 LWFMDNGRLPPLNEI
+429 
-444 TSWKNAFDGDKNRFE
+444 
-459 KSVKTIVSIYKR
+459 
-471 LKTL
+471 

>member
-33 TDIKEKLGGDVV
+33 TEIKEKLGGDVV

-200 TIAEVRQHSELLLQT
+200 TIAEVRSHSELLLQT

-311 QSSDPAEKREAERE
+311 QASGPAEKHEPEEMFSDDERII
-325 KAFVASELRFFD
+325 KAVNILKVEGVLKHMYDYTFV
-337 MSTFGTDDMQP
+337 MQLMNETEGMP
-348 KLIALLQDVSR
+348 HYDTPQSFLKHFAQLGIAPLPDVSSINR
-359 DIDTNNGRS
+359 IFSKMVGKFPNWTFVGKDKTETVRRNNVG
-368 WFVLYAGYRYYKQQ
+368 
-382 LAVMGE
+382 
-388 YVDFFTDI
+388 
-396 ERLQPNLLT
+396 
-405 KTDQTKSGSRR
+405 RR
-416 YAHYAQLLGREAK
+416 Y
-429 LWFMDNGRLPPLNEI
+429 LNAY
-444 TSWKNAFDGDKNRFE
+444 KNE
-459 KSVKTIVSIYKR
+459 K
-471 LKTL
+471 

>member
-23 LYAMMTPVAQ
+23 LYAMMTPVTQ
-33 TDIKEKLGGDVV
+33 RDIKEKLGGDVV
-45 YLSPTDN
+45 YLSPTEN

-123 TIDAPTWAVDLP
+123 TIDAPTWAIDLP

-169 RVDNVLRHLPL
+169 RIDNVLRHLPL

-200 TIAEVRQHSELLLQT
+200 TIAEVRSHCELLLQT

-275 VNKYRFATHLYY
+275 VNKYRFATSLYY

-293 AYDRLLTLL
+293 TYDRLLTLL

-311 QSSDPAEKREAERE
+311 QETDTTEKREPEAEEMFSDDERII
-325 KAFVASELRFFD
+325 KAVNILKVEGVLKHMYDYTFV
-337 MSTFGTDDMQP
+337 MQLMNETEGLP
-348 KLIALLQDVSR
+348 HYDTPQSFLKHFAQLGIAPLPDVSSINR
-359 DIDTNNGRS
+359 IFSKMVGKFPNWTFVGKDKTETVRRNNVG
-368 WFVLYAGYRYYKQQ
+368 
-382 LAVMGE
+382 
-388 YVDFFTDI
+388 
-396 ERLQPNLLT
+396 
-405 KTDQTKSGSRR
+405 RR
-416 YAHYAQLLGREAK
+416 Y
-429 LWFMDNGRLPPLNEI
+429 LNAY
-444 TSWKNAFDGDKNRFE
+444 KNE
-459 KSVKTIVSIYKR
+459 K
-471 LKTL
+471 

>member
-33 TDIKEKLGGDVV
+33 TEIKEKLGGDVV

-148 GLDLLSDELRESAAW
+148 GLDLLSDELRESTAW

-230 HWLTDFFASAASGDL
+230 HWLTDFFASAASSDL

-311 QSSDPAEKREAERE
+311 QASGPAEKREAERE
-325 KAFVASELRFFD
+325 EMFSDDERIIKAVNILKVEGVLKHMYDYTFV
-337 MSTFGTDDMQP
+337 MQLMNETEGMP
-348 KLIALLQDVSR
+348 HYDTPQSFLKHFAQLGIAPLPDVSSINR
-359 DIDTNNGRS
+359 IFSKMVGKFPNWTFVNKDKTETVRRNNVG
-368 WFVLYAGYRYYKQQ
+368 
-382 LAVMGE
+382 
-388 YVDFFTDI
+388 
-396 ERLQPNLLT
+396 
-405 KTDQTKSGSRR
+405 RR
-416 YAHYAQLLGREAK
+416 Y
-429 LWFMDNGRLPPLNEI
+429 LNAY
-444 TSWKNAFDGDKNRFE
+444 KNE
-459 KSVKTIVSIYKR
+459 K
-471 LKTL
+471 

>member
-1 MNMNEIIIVGS
+1 MKMNEIIIVGS

-33 TDIKEKLGGDVV
+33 TEIKEKLGGDVV

-123 TIDAPTWAVDLP
+123 TIDAPTWAIDLP

-148 GLDLLSDELRESAAW
+148 GIDLLSDELRESAAW

-169 RVDNVLRHLPL
+169 RIDNVLRHLPL

-200 TIAEVRQHSELLLQT
+200 TIAEVRSHSELLLQT

-230 HWLTDFFASAASGDL
+230 HWLTDFFASAASSDL

-311 QSSDPAEKREAERE
+311 QSSDPAEKREAEEMFSDDERII
-325 KAFVASELRFFD
+325 KAVNILKVEGVLKHMYDYTFV
-337 MSTFGTDDMQP
+337 MQLMNETEGMP
-348 KLIALLQDVSR
+348 HYDTPQSFLKHFAQLGIAPLPDVSSINR
-359 DIDTNNGRS
+359 IFSKMVGKFPNWTFVNKDKTETVRRNNVG
-368 WFVLYAGYRYYKQQ
+368 
-382 LAVMGE
+382 
-388 YVDFFTDI
+388 
-396 ERLQPNLLT
+396 
-405 KTDQTKSGSRR
+405 RR
-416 YAHYAQLLGREAK
+416 Y
-429 LWFMDNGRLPPLNEI
+429 LNAY
-444 TSWKNAFDGDKNRFE
+444 KNE
-459 KSVKTIVSIYKR
+459 K
-471 LKTL
+471 

>member
-23 LYAMMTPVAQ
+23 LYAMMTPVTQ
-33 TDIKEKLGGDVV
+33 RDIKEKLGGDVV
-45 YLSPTDN
+45 YLSPTEN

-123 TIDAPTWAVDLP
+123 TIDAPTWAIDLP

-148 GLDLLSDELRESAAW
+148 GLDLLSDELRESTAW

-200 TIAEVRQHSELLLQT
+200 TIAEVRSHSELLLQT

-275 VNKYRFATHLYY
+275 VNKYRFATSLYY

-293 AYDRLLTLL
+293 TYDRLLTLL

-311 QSSDPAEKREAERE
+311 QSSDPAEKHEAERE
-325 KAFVASELRFFD
+325 EMFSDDERIIKAVNILKVEGVLKHMYDYTFV
-337 MSTFGTDDMQP
+337 MQLMNETEGMP
-348 KLIALLQDVSR
+348 HYDTPQSFLKHFAQLGIAPLPDVSSINR
-359 DIDTNNGRS
+359 IFSKMVGKFPNWTFVGKDKTETVRRNNVG
-368 WFVLYAGYRYYKQQ
+368 
-382 LAVMGE
+382 
-388 YVDFFTDI
+388 
-396 ERLQPNLLT
+396 
-405 KTDQTKSGSRR
+405 RR
-416 YAHYAQLLGREAK
+416 Y
-429 LWFMDNGRLPPLNEI
+429 LNAY
-444 TSWKNAFDGDKNRFE
+444 KNE
-459 KSVKTIVSIYKR
+459 K
-471 LKTL
+471 

>member
-23 LYAMMTPVAQ
+23 LYATMTPVTQ

-123 TIDAPTWAVDLP
+123 TIDAPTWAVDVP

-200 TIAEVRQHSELLLQT
+200 TIAEVRSHSELLLQT

-311 QSSDPAEKREAERE
+311 QSSDPAEKREAEEMFSDDERII
-325 KAFVASELRFFD
+325 KAVNILKVEGVLKHMYDYTFV
-337 MSTFGTDDMQP
+337 MQLMNETEGMP
-348 KLIALLQDVSR
+348 HYDTPQSFLKHFAQLGIAPLPDVSSINR
-359 DIDTNNGRS
+359 IFSKMVGKFPNWTFVGKDKTETVRRNNVG
-368 WFVLYAGYRYYKQQ
+368 
-382 LAVMGE
+382 
-388 YVDFFTDI
+388 
-396 ERLQPNLLT
+396 
-405 KTDQTKSGSRR
+405 RR
-416 YAHYAQLLGREAK
+416 Y
-429 LWFMDNGRLPPLNEI
+429 LNAY
-444 TSWKNAFDGDKNRFE
+444 KNE
-459 KSVKTIVSIYKR
+459 K
-471 LKTL
+471 

>member
-33 TDIKEKLGGDVV
+33 TEIKEKLGGDVV

-148 GLDLLSDELRESAAW
+148 GIDLLSDELRESAAW

-169 RVDNVLRHLPL
+169 RIDNVLRHLPL

-200 TIAEVRQHSELLLQT
+200 TIAEVRSHSELLLQT

-311 QSSDPAEKREAERE
+311 QASGPAEKHEPEEMFSDDERII
-325 KAFVASELRFFD
+325 KAVNILKVEGVLKHMYDYTFV
-337 MSTFGTDDMQP
+337 MQLMNETEGMP
-348 KLIALLQDVSR
+348 HYDTPQSFLKHFAQLGIAPLPDVSSINR
-359 DIDTNNGRS
+359 IFSKMVGKFPNWTFVGKDKTETVRRNNVG
-368 WFVLYAGYRYYKQQ
+368 
-382 LAVMGE
+382 
-388 YVDFFTDI
+388 
-396 ERLQPNLLT
+396 
-405 KTDQTKSGSRR
+405 RR
-416 YAHYAQLLGREAK
+416 Y
-429 LWFMDNGRLPPLNEI
+429 LNAY
-444 TSWKNAFDGDKNRFE
+444 KNE
-459 KSVKTIVSIYKR
+459 K
-471 LKTL
+471 

>member
-23 LYAMMTPVAQ
+23 LYAMMTPVTQ
-33 TDIKEKLGGDVV
+33 RDIKEKLGGDVV
-45 YLSPTDN
+45 YLSPTEN

-123 TIDAPTWAVDLP
+123 TIDAPTWAIDLP

-169 RVDNVLRHLPL
+169 RIDNVLRHLPL

-200 TIAEVRQHSELLLQT
+200 TIAEVRSHSELLLQT

-311 QSSDPAEKREAERE
+311 QETDTTEKREPEAEEMFSDDERII
-325 KAFVASELRFFD
+325 KAVNILKVEGVLKHMYDYTFV
-337 MSTFGTDDMQP
+337 MQLMNETEGLP
-348 KLIALLQDVSR
+348 HYDTPQSFLKHFAQLGIAPLPDVSSINR
-359 DIDTNNGRS
+359 IFSKMVGKFPNWTFVGKDKTETVRRNNVG
-368 WFVLYAGYRYYKQQ
+368 
-382 LAVMGE
+382 
-388 YVDFFTDI
+388 
-396 ERLQPNLLT
+396 
-405 KTDQTKSGSRR
+405 RR
-416 YAHYAQLLGREAK
+416 Y
-429 LWFMDNGRLPPLNEI
+429 LNAY
-444 TSWKNAFDGDKNRFE
+444 KNE
-459 KSVKTIVSIYKR
+459 K
-471 LKTL
+471 

>member
-169 RVDNVLRHLPL
+169 RIDNVLRHLPL

-311 QSSDPAEKREAERE
+311 QASGPAEKHEPEEMFSDDERII
-325 KAFVASELRFFD
+325 KAVNILKVEGVLKHMYDYTFV
-337 MSTFGTDDMQP
+337 MQLMNETEGMP
-348 KLIALLQDVSR
+348 HYDTPQSFLKHFAQLGIAPLPDVSSINR
-359 DIDTNNGRS
+359 IFSKMVGKFPNWTFVNKDKTETVRRNNVG
-368 WFVLYAGYRYYKQQ
+368 
-382 LAVMGE
+382 
-388 YVDFFTDI
+388 
-396 ERLQPNLLT
+396 
-405 KTDQTKSGSRR
+405 RR
-416 YAHYAQLLGREAK
+416 Y
-429 LWFMDNGRLPPLNEI
+429 LNAY
-444 TSWKNAFDGDKNRFE
+444 KNE
-459 KSVKTIVSIYKR
+459 K
-471 LKTL
+471 